1 MGRTEPT
8 YPWSQLEARA
18 LGEFE
23 LWLESYR
30 INCDCARFIEKQIS
44 TNYADNRLNAQ
55 GVKAAIE
62 KYGFDRVNR
71 VLANTVTENKT
82 DGRYSADNKKWAAS
96 FNIPQEESRYN
107 YNYSINLHLGLVDVF
122 INHARK
128 EWAKLN
134 LYDFKSCY
142 DDQTDYAGKVV
153 AIRPDILRDEY
164 KTPDEQLFYAMGGF
178 GCDGN
183 SLGTKVF
190 GTLLKDDEYCTF
202 LRGDIIGVVK
212 LELIPDWA
220 NEKVAE
226 IRSKQDE
233 IKMEDL
239 K

>member
-1 MGRTEPT
+1 MSKVEPT
-8 YPWSQLEARA
+8 YRWSRAEAEA
-18 LGEFE
+18 SGETE

-44 TNYADNRLNAQ
+44 ESYADNRLNEQ
-55 GVKAAIE
+55 GVKVAIE

-82 DGRYSADNKKWAAS
+82 DGRYSADNKKWAAG
-96 FNIPQEESRYN
+96 FNIPREENRYN
-107 YNYSINLHLGLVDVF
+107 YNYSVNSHPGLVDVF
-122 INHARK
+122 INQARK

-142 DDQTDYAGKVV
+142 EDKTDYTGKVLAV
-153 AIRPDILRDEY
+153 RPDILKDEY
-164 KTPDEQLFYAMGGF
+164 KTPADQLFYATGGF
-178 GCDGN
+178 GCKSD
-183 SLGTKVF
+183 SLGRKIYGV
-190 GTLLKDDEYCTF
+190 LLKDGEKCVF
-202 LRGDIIGVVK
+202 LRGEVIGAVK

-226 IRSKQDE
+226 LTSGQAR
-233 IKMEDL
+233 KMEDL

>member
-1 MGRTEPT
+1 MGKTKPT
-8 YPWSQLEARA
+8 YPWSQAMARE
-18 LGEFE
+18 LGEAE

-44 TNYADNRLNAQ
+44 ANYADNRLNAQ

-96 FNIPQEESRYN
+96 FNIPREESRYN
-107 YNYSINLHLGLVDVF
+107 YNYSVNSHPGLVDVF
-122 INHARK
+122 INQARK
-128 EWAKLN
+128 EWANLN
-134 LYDFKSCY
+134 LYDYKNCY
-142 DDQTDYAGKVV
+142 EDRTDYKGKVLAV
-153 AIRPDILRDEY
+153 RPDILKDEY
-164 KTPDEQLFYAMGGF
+164 KTPDNQLFYATGGF
-178 GCDGN
+178 GCKED
-183 SLGTKVF
+183 SLGRKIYGV
-190 GTLLKDDEYCTF
+190 LLKDREECVF
-202 LRGDIIGVVK
+202 LRGEVIGAVK

-226 IRSKQDE
+226 IRSKQEE
-233 IKMEDL
+233 IKMENL

>member
-1 MGRTEPT
+1 MGKPEPT
-8 YPWSQLEARA
+8 YPWPMLQARS

-44 TNYADNRLNAQ
+44 ANYADNRLNAQ
-55 GVKAAIE
+55 GVKETIE

-71 VLANTVTENKT
+71 VLANTVDLGMT
-82 DGRYSADNKKWAAS
+82 DGRYSQSNKEWSQS
-96 FNIPQEESRYN
+96 FAIPKEEWRYSH
-107 YNYSINLHLGLVDVF
+107 NYSVNSHPGLVNLFVDQ
-122 INHARK
+122 ARK
-128 EWAKLN
+128 EWAKLK

-142 DDQTDYAGKVV
+142 YDQADYAGKVV

-164 KTPDEQLFYAMGGF
+164 KTPDDQLFYATGGF
-178 GCDGN
+178 GCKSD
-183 SLGTKVF
+183 SLGRKIYGV
-190 GTLLKDDEYCTF
+190 LLKDGEKCVF
-202 LRGDIIGVVK
+202 LRGEVIGAVK

-226 IRSKQDE
+226 LTSEQKK

>member
-1 MGRTEPT
+1 MGKTEPT
-8 YPWSQLEARA
+8 YPWSMLQARS

-44 TNYADNRLNAQ
+44 TNYADNKLNAQ
-55 GVKAAIE
+55 GVKETIE
-62 KYGFDRVNR
+62 KYRFDRVNR
-71 VLANTVTENKT
+71 VLANTVDLGMT
-82 DGRYSADNKKWAAS
+82 DGRYSQNNKEWSQGFA
-96 FNIPQEESRYN
+96 IPKEEWRYSH
-107 YNYSINLHLGLVDVF
+107 NYSVNSHPGLVNLFVDQ
-122 INHARK
+122 ARK
-128 EWAKLN
+128 EWAKLK

-164 KTPDEQLFYAMGGF
+164 KTPDDQLFYAMSGF
-178 GCDGN
+178 GCKGN

-220 NEKVAE
+220 NKKVAE
-226 IRSKQDE
+226 LASEQEK